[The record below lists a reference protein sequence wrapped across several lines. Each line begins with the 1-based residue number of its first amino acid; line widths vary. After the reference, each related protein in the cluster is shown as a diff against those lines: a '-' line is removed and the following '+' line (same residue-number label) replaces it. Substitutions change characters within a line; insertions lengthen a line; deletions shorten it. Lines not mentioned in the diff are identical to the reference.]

1 MCEMSDHVDA
11 LKSAIDDRYW
21 EQLPYGWQDDL
32 FAKFELTA
40 CVSDIIS
47 DVALA
52 VAVAVT
58 DEFKSV
64 EDRRKVMDA
73 AARARDKLKGREGE

>member
-1 MCEMSDHVDA
+1 MSEMSDHVDA

-32 FAKFELTA
+32 FAKCELVQ
-40 CVSDIIS
+40 CVRDIVH

-58 DEFKSV
+58 DEFKSA

-73 AARARDKLKGREGE
+73 AARARNKFKGNEGE

>member
-1 MCEMSDHVDA
+1 MSEMSDHVDA

-47 DVALA
+47 DVTLA
-52 VAVAVT
+52 VAVAVAN
-58 DEFKSV
+58 EFKSV
-64 EDRRKVMDA
+64 EDRSKVMDA
-73 AARARDKLKGREGE
+73 AARARDEFKGNEGE